1 MSLWLSDL
9 PLLEWFQV
17 ILMIDNAPSRVS
29 KTTTSFL
36 ASLGINRVTFM
47 TWSPCSLD
55 LNPNEQLWS
64 ILKREFYEE
73 SQQFTS
79 KDAIWNKRFD
89 FASAITPSQI
99 NRLFSYADS
108 RLLRV
113 TSRNESYIDK
123 YLLNSSLHVIYIVT
137 YNLVYWIKES

>member
-79 KDAIWNKRFD
+79 KDAIWNKIVD
-89 FASAITPSQI
+89 IASTITPFKI
-99 NRLFSYADS
+99 NRLTSSVDS
-108 RLLRV
+108 ILLRV
-113 TSRNESYIDK
+113 ISRNESYVEIWFNFVV
-123 YLLNSSLHVIYIVT
+123 YIRWILPCLLFILLHKI
-137 YNLVYWIKES
+137 